1 VGSRLACRTRL
12 AHGAA
17 LSMKEREPSL
27 PEDQLIGRKVL
38 VIGVSREVNRSVT
51 ESLRSVGIPAQGT
64 AEPDRATEIFD
75 AKNFELIA
83 FGRATA
89 GPVAEGI
96 KTTFRAQHPDV
107 LLIDVIGPF
116 AQRQIAA
123 ALKHDPRS
131 ARFARDLRVIDN
143 MSGATIRVHILAPC
157 HITLTL
163 FQKHADGLTSKIL
176 SELDAEVGALEW
188 PLNSVDRVG
197 AFSIVLDVNGE
208 EFLHY
213 AFL

>member
-1 VGSRLACRTRL
+1 MKQREHLSPRLT
-12 AHGAA
+12 
-17 LSMKEREPSL
+17 
-27 PEDQLIGRKVL
+27 GRKVL
-38 VIGVSREVNRSVT
+38 VIGISQEVNSSVT
-51 ESLRSVGIPAQGT
+51 ESLRNVGIAAQGT
-64 AEPDRATEIFD
+64 ADPDRATEMFD

-89 GPVAEGI
+89 GPVAEGM
-96 KTTFRAQHPDV
+96 KARFRAQNPGV

-131 ARFARDLRVIDN
+131 ARFARDLRVSNN
-143 MSGATIRVHILAPC
+143 MSSAIVLVHMLAPC
-157 HITLTL
+157 HLTLTL
-163 FQKHADGLTSKIL
+163 FQKHADGLTSKTLTEFDAVVGPLRLPL
-176 SELDAEVGALEW
+176 SSADM
-188 PLNSVDRVG
+188 VG
-197 AFSIVLDVNGE
+197 AFSIVLDANGE